1 MWKLH
6 VIFPLAAFLAAACA
20 SSDNARS
27 PLPAY
32 DTETDCLNGTAI
44 VSRDGRYGLADTS
57 GREILTPL
65 YDDVYFITDEIA
77 VAFSGQ
83 TAGFFDRRGNRLGE
97 TLTRDASPDD
107 LLAAYSAMEKA
118 RREQWD
124 SILVSYEA
132 LRKYCLSDS
141 ASVRTAALMAD
152 DIRAALRRVSGP
164 MEKDQKHRFETGY
177 SAYGR

>member
-1 MWKLH
+1 MWKPP
-6 VIFPLAAFLAAACA
+6 VIFLLTAFIAAACA
-20 SSDNARS
+20 SSDNARP
-27 PLPAY
+27 PLPVY
-32 DTETDCLNGTAI
+32 DTGIDCLNGTMI
-44 VSRDGRYGLADTS
+44 VSKDGRYGLADTS
-57 GREILTPL
+57 GREILAPL

-83 TAGFFDRRGNRLGE
+83 TAGFFDRKGHRLGE
-97 TLTRDASPDD
+97 ALTQDANPDD

-141 ASVRTAALMAD
+141 ASAGTAAIMAD
-152 DIRAALRRVSGP
+152 DIRATLRNVSGP
-164 MEKDQKHRFETGY
+164 MAKDQKLRFETGY
-177 SAYGR
+177 STYRR